1 MPRVPVYDSLTV
13 NPTGLPTPRFDAPNV
28 ATNVANAPMGEAAQV
43 PDFAGRQAQLS
54 GQALESAGLA
64 ADRIFLEMQRE
75 ANQLRVDDVL
85 NKTKELALKLTYDKE
100 VGFLNAKGVDALN
113 RQSGMPLADEYA
125 DRLKKEVDAL
135 SDGLA
140 NNAQKQAYQKRANDM
155 IFQLRGQAMSHE
167 SQEFKTYAL
176 SVREGT
182 IKTRM
187 NEIGFNYNNPEV
199 VDQAVES
206 IRAAAYDSARLL
218 GKSGTWAEAEARK
231 MVSNA
236 HLVAVSTALEKND
249 VAYADAYM
257 KKYGKQMEADDIL
270 RVHGQITKD
279 MDGRVALGVA
289 SNVMQTVGGRL
300 QTQPVDRALNI
311 VGKIKPDVVQS
322 DAPMGVV
329 PVANATVSS
338 GFGPRIDPIKGG
350 RANHDGIDFAAPM
363 GSPVLASAAGTVKT
377 VSKDAGGYGV
387 MVEVEHPNG
396 YVTRYAHLS
405 EADVKVGQ
413 QVNAGDPVAKVGNS
427 GKSTGPHLHFEVRK
441 GDKAVDPVAFL
452 KQGGRAREQFATYMK
467 DYQGDIAKSFGA
479 MMYGDDRVNAA
490 VAEGIKKGVDW
501 VSLMPTEE
509 QAQIKQAVSEFG
521 SGQGSFTRP
530 TLQDVHN
537 QVRMQLGPQTSPTR
551 LKLALDESTRQ
562 FNEMTAAIKQREEEV
577 VGEVQRTLIA
587 NGGNFAQIPFQLRSQ
602 IPPDKY
608 DNLMDFAGKLS
619 KGSPIQTDWALYYSL
634 KSDPKVLASTNLMAM
649 RDKLGDTEFKNLT
662 EEQQNI
668 RQGKE
673 DVYTRVRT
681 VKDVMGNLMIQ
692 AGIDPTPKYGDK
704 KNAAK
709 VGRIWSV
716 FEDKVRSIEG
726 ASGRKM
732 TYEELQKTAAEMFT
746 KFEVDGW
753 INSNEPK
760 ALITEND
767 TVVIPPEERKQI
779 IEMLE
784 KKGDKP
790 VTDDLIEEWYRDF
803 HGIRPKK
810 ANPPKKAK

>member
-28 ATNVANAPMGEAAQV
+28 AANVANAPMGEVTNV

-64 ADRIFLEMQRE
+64 IDRMMLEAQRE

-85 NKTKELALKLTYDKE
+85 NKTKELALKLTYDKD
-100 VGFLNAKGVDALN
+100 VGFLNAKGVDALD

-125 DRLKKEVDAL
+125 DRLKKEVESL
-135 SDGLA
+135 SETLGND
-140 NNAQKQAYQKRANDM
+140 AQKQAYAKRANDM
-155 IFQLRGQAMSHE
+155 ILQLRGQAMNHE

-218 GKSGTWAEAEARK
+218 GKSGTWADAEARK

-249 VAYADAYM
+249 VAYADAYL

-270 RVHGQITKD
+270 RVQGHITKD

-289 SNVMQTVGGRL
+289 SNVMQTVGGRF
-300 QTQPVDRALNI
+300 QTAPIDRALNI
-311 VGKIKPDVVQS
+311 VGKIKPAVVS
-322 DAPMGVV
+322 DDAPVGVA
-329 PVANATVSS
+329 PVANATVTS

-350 RANHDGIDFAAPM
+350 RANHEGIDFAAPA
-363 GSPVLASAAGTVKT
+363 GSPVLASAAGKVKA
-377 VSKDAGGYGV
+377 VSKEAGGYGV
-387 MVEVEHPNG
+387 MVEIEHPNG

-413 QVNAGDPVAKVGNS
+413 QVNAGDPVAKVGNT

-452 KQGGRAREQFATYMK
+452 KQGGRAREQFATYMN
-467 DYQGDIAKSFGA
+467 DYQGDITKSFGA
-479 MMYGDDRVNAA
+479 MMYGNDKVDAA
-490 VAEGIKKGVDW
+490 VANGRKKGVDW
-501 VSLMPTEE
+501 VSLMSTEE

-577 VGEVQRTLIA
+577 VAEVQRTLIA

-608 DNLMDFAGKLS
+608 DNLMDFAGKIG
-619 KGSPIQTDWALYYSL
+619 KGTPIQTDWALYYEL
-634 KSDPKVLASTNLMAM
+634 KSDPQALASTNLMAV

-662 EEQQNI
+662 EQQQNI

-673 DVYTRVRT
+673 DLYTRART
-681 VKDVMGNLMIQ
+681 VKDVMNNLMIQ
-692 AGIDPTPKYGDK
+692 AGIDPTPKDGDK
-704 KNAAK
+704 KGAEK
-709 VGRIWSV
+709 VGRIWSA
-716 FEDKVRSIEG
+716 FEGKVRSIEE
-726 ASGRKM
+726 ATGRKM
-732 TYEELQKTAAEMFT
+732 TYEDLQKTAAEMFT

-767 TVVIPPEERKQI
+767 TVIVPAEDRKQI
-779 IEMLE
+779 IAALRANQ
-784 KKGDKP
+784 KP
-790 VTDDLIEEWYRDF
+790 VTDDAIEALYRQKN
-803 HGIRPKK
+803 GIT
-810 ANPPKKAK
+810 PKKAK